1 MVDDRHGRKHAL
13 VKITKTKSITKT
25 KTLAK
30 VQEFFNAKIIF
41 CRDFSK

>member
-13 VKITKTKSITKT
+13 VKITKT

-41 CRDFSK
+41 YRDFSK